1 MQLSQ
6 QCSAAD
12 VTTRLRVFGDGLR
25 AMHWLRDGGQHGRR
39 RVVTADVTT
48 RLRVF
53 GDGLR
58 ALHWL
63 RDGGQHVRW
72 VVSAGGRR
80 RHVEE
85 IQLQQPQQQQHL
97 NMSVTREHKI
107 NSSDTTLRRR
117 GGGERRSFITTP
129 GCAVTT
135 NSALNKIAQP
145 LPGKWSGGLPGVSPR
160 DLERYGTFLMTELYR
175 AC

>member
-1 MQLSQ
+1 M
-6 QCSAAD
+6 
-12 VTTRLRVFGDGLR
+12 FGDGLR

-63 RDGGQHVRW
+63 RDGGQHGRQ

-80 RHVEE
+80 RHVEK
-85 IQLQQPQQQQHL
+85 IQLQQQQHL
-97 NMSVTREHKI
+97 NMSVTPEYKI

-117 GGGERRSFITTP
+117 GGGE
-129 GCAVTT
+129 
-135 NSALNKIAQP
+135 
-145 LPGKWSGGLPGVSPR
+145 
-160 DLERYGTFLMTELYR
+160 
-175 AC
+175 